1 MKRTIIALAAV
12 VVLTAGIA
20 VATPSRGFTT
30 KLLGSATFDS
40 LSIQESEPSTVS
52 FVRAEIEPGGT
63 SGWHSH
69 PADVFVLVRKGRLA
83 VIEGGDCT
91 RTVYTAGDVFHET
104 PGHVLKVINVGD
116 DEVVNI
122 VTFVGLT
129 PGAAPT
135 IDEANPCL
143 T

>member
-52 FVRAEIEPGGT
+52 FVRAELQPGGT

-69 PADVFVLVRKGRLA
+69 PADVFVVVRKGRLA
-83 VIEGGDCT
+83 VIGEDCT

-104 PGHVLKVINVGD
+104 PGHVLKVINIGD
-116 DEVVNI
+116 DEVVNL
-122 VTFVGLT
+122 VTFVGLP

-143 T
+143 A